1 MEKGSVPGPWEAGQ
15 VPQGRPS
22 TSTQTVTIK
31 DDKIAFLITVSTK
44 QLNMKLVILAALL
57 GLTLAA
63 PEYINGAPPL
73 PEDDSSSEEDN
84 SELVPILKYDRIQ
97 EEDGRFNVDVET
109 GNGILLS
116 ESGAPK
122 GPDGAVVKAGQYS

>member
-1 MEKGSVPGPWEAGQ
+1 M
-15 VPQGRPS
+15 
-22 TSTQTVTIK
+22 
-31 DDKIAFLITVSTK
+31 
-44 QLNMKLVILAALL
+44 ILAALL
-57 GLTLAA
+57 GLALAA

-73 PEDDSSSEEDN
+73 PEDDSSEEDN
-84 SELVPILKYDRIQ
+84 SEVVPILRDDRIQ

-116 ESGAPK
+116 ESGSPK